1 VSQLAS
7 SETVETV
14 ATGAAG
20 AAGAAGRDVSSPPAL
35 LRLVSVPAA
44 HPYVRSVTAS
54 PNLVVLDDP
63 RPPGA
68 PEGQWWPPVAL
79 DPRWIRAGASDADL
93 LHIHF
98 GTESFTP
105 ERLGATLDA
114 ARAVGWPVVFTVHDL
129 VHPQLREQDVYRR
142 QLDVLV
148 PRADALLTLTPG
160 AAEEIERRWGRRAL
174 VVPHP
179 SLLTSPPP
187 RRPVLAWPARPRALR
202 IGMHLKDL
210 RSNVAA
216 ESMLA
221 ALVAAL
227 DRLADDGIDASAEV
241 RMHRTVR
248 DPEARDRVRER
259 GASSNRV
266 TLVEHDRLDDSELA
280 ASLATLDACV
290 LPYGYGTHSGW
301 LELCWD
307 LGVPLAVPDT
317 GYYAQQHVD
326 DSVAAFAPDPAGVSL
341 ASALRTVLESP
352 GATRAGS
359 AERDREV
366 GRRRVR
372 RAESDLAV
380 ATAHSEL
387 YRRLI
392 AERRA

>member
-1 VSQLAS
+1 VSHLAS
-7 SETVETV
+7 SEV
-14 ATGAAG
+14 AGPVLPSAL
-20 AAGAAGRDVSSPPAL
+20 VSPPSL
-35 LRLVSVPAA
+35 VRLVSVPAA

-54 PNLVVLDDP
+54 PQVVVHDDP

-68 PEGQWWPPVAL
+68 PDGQWWPPVAL
-79 DPRWIRAGASDADL
+79 DPGWIRDNSATADI

-114 ARAVGWPVVFTVHDL
+114 ARDVGWPVVFTVHDL
-129 VHPQLREQDVYRR
+129 VHPQLREQGVYQR

-148 PRADALLTLTPG
+148 PRADALLTLTAG

-179 SLLTSPPP
+179 SLLASPP
-187 RRPVLAWPARPRALR
+187 RRPVLAWPARSRVLR

-216 ESMLA
+216 EEMVA

-241 RMHRTVR
+241 RMHRGVR
-248 DPEARDRVRER
+248 DPEARERVRER
-259 GASSNRV
+259 CASSGRV

-307 LGVPLAVPDT
+307 LGVPLAVPDV

-341 ASALRTVLESP
+341 ASALRSVLESP
-352 GATRAGS
+352 GSTRAGS
-359 AERDREV
+359 ADRDRET
-366 GRRRVR
+366 GRRRAR
-372 RAESDLAV
+372 RVEDDLAA
-380 ATAHSEL
+380 ATAHHGL
-387 YRRLI
+387 YRRLL
-392 AERRA
+392 AEREA